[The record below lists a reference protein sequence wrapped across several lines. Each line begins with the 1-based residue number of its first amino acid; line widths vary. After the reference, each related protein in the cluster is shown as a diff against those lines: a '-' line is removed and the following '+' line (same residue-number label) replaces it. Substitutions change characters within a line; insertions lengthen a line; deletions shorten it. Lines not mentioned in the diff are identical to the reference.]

1 MKYYVLTALLLGTT
15 TAMGQNL
22 PLSYPDFMQKVV
34 EGNKGYAAEKLN
46 VNASEAGVVAARVF
60 NDPSLAVEYGYN
72 DDKNL
77 QMGQSIS
84 VELSK
89 TFSFGK
95 RGANINLAKSQKE
108 LDAALL
114 EDYFHSLRAEA
125 TLAYLETLK
134 QNELYKVKQDSYE
147 QINLLAIAD
156 SVKFSLGDIGEMDA
170 LQTKLEAGV
179 AYNDLMQA
187 ETELKNIYSSLDLW
201 VGVFNGETY
210 YMPLG
215 DLRFTPRRFDTAQL
229 LQMALDN
236 RADLAAAF
244 KNVDVAN
251 KALKVTKR
259 ERNTDVDV
267 ALGYNYNT
275 EVKNEIAPAPKFN
288 GVTLGVSIPLKI
300 SNTNKGAVRAAEF
313 RSRQAELNYEQAQ
326 IEVQNAVMNNLRRYL
341 SFEEQVR
348 RYDNGLIRDAKSV
361 IEGKRYSYLR
371 GETSLLEV
379 LDAQRTYNDVAT
391 SYIETLYNTIAALV
405 ALERSAGIWDITI
418 TGSEY

>member
-1 MKYYVLTALLLGTT
+1 M
-15 TAMGQNL
+15 
-22 PLSYPDFMQKVV
+22 
-34 EGNKGYAAEKLN
+34 
-46 VNASEAGVVAARVF
+46 
-60 NDPSLAVEYGYN
+60 
-72 DDKNL
+72 
-77 QMGQSIS
+77 
-84 VELSK
+84 
-89 TFSFGK
+89 
-95 RGANINLAKSQKE
+95 
-108 LDAALL
+108 L

-147 QINLLAIAD
+147 QINLLAVAD

-170 LQTKLEAGV
+170 LQAKLEAGV

-187 ETELKNIYSSLDLW
+187 ETELKNVYSSLDLW
-201 VGVFNGETY
+201 VGVFNGDIH

-215 DLRFTPRRFDTAQL
+215 DLRLTPREFNTAQL
-229 LQMALDN
+229 LQTALGN
-236 RADLAAAF
+236 RADLAAAL
-244 KNVDVAN
+244 KNVDVAH

-300 SNTNKGAVRAAEF
+300 SNTNKGAVHAAEF
-313 RSRQAELNYEQAQ
+313 RARQAELNYEQAR
-326 IEVQNAVMNNLRRYL
+326 IEVQNSVMQNLRQYL
-341 SFEEQVR
+341 SLEEQVR

-418 TGSEY
+418 TGSDY